1 MQIIGTRLSQIII
14 MKPDKSILAQLTI
27 LGNFE
32 YISNNLSHETC
43 KYFGLQEWILNYKVG
58 IN

>member
-32 YISNNLSHETC
+32 YIIA
-43 KYFGLQEWILNYKVG
+43 ILVTKPANILACRNG
-58 IN
+58 F